1 MLIDSDS
8 ATLDPTHAYK
18 LLIGSIIPRAVGWI
32 SSISKDGIANL
43 EPISLFTGAGRK
55 PPMVCLNM
63 QPRSDGVTLKDTFVN
78 MRDNGEFVV
87 NMVTLEQGRKS
98 AVVALGKQHPSGFI
112 AWIFWCLVHVLFLIG
127 FRSKAVVTFEWL
139 WSFLTRQ
146 HSARLISDGAP
157 RPDANTPAELRLS
170 S

>member
-63 QPRSDGVTLKDTFVN
+63 QPRSDGVTLKDAFVN

-98 AVVALGKQHPSGFI
+98 AVVALGKQYLSGFI
-112 AWIFWCLVHVLFLIG
+112 AWIFWCLVHVLF
-127 FRSKAVVTFEWL
+127 SY
-139 WSFLTRQ
+139 
-146 HSARLISDGAP
+146 
-157 RPDANTPAELRLS
+157 RLS
-170 S
+170 EQGRRDVRVAVELLDATTQRAVGLRRRAET